1 LVHELV
7 YDGAGEDG
15 RPFVPGLIDAGAL
28 GAPTTREVAGLGG
41 ELAGRLRADRGPVAA
56 GSRGAESAPSARALS
71 SSGKSAAKKGK
82 TRLSGDGAEAAVVP
96 LAAASRAA

>member
-1 LVHELV
+1 MYELV

-15 RPFVPGLIDAGAL
+15 RPFVPGLIDAGVL
-28 GAPTTREVAGLGG
+28 GAATTSEVAGLEG
-41 ELAGRLRADRGPVAA
+41 ELAGRLRADRGPVAV

-82 TRLSGDGAEAAVVP
+82 TQSSGDEAEATVVP